1 MPFPLKYVDVT
12 RKTQTTLES
21 PSEKSFEDYWNVS
34 YRESAGGDPKPS
46 NRSLSDFWTGQ
57 TRASTFPGFLISDGN
72 RTLFPFHTVFPL
84 AKTCFWKPPGSSSYT
99 SPSEVRNTVSWTLP
113 KCSRS
118 STAVVCD
125 WNQKLCRP
133 QRAKTTC

>member
-1 MPFPLKYVDVT
+1 MGQF
-12 RKTQTTLES
+12 
-21 PSEKSFEDYWNVS
+21 
-34 YRESAGGDPKPS
+34 YRWEVLALTDTSSDL
-46 NRSLSDFWTGQ
+46 RSKLLCHSLLSTKEE
-57 TRASTFPGFLISDGN
+57 RASTFPGFLISDGN
-72 RTLFPFHTVFPL
+72 RTLFPF